1 MLERPRT
8 HSTENAEFVGVMY
21 LENLGLHW
29 EALRGKKVLD
39 IGAGG
44 AEFEHAA
51 RRRVVDVI
59 SVDNL
64 KGEFAPPQDSRYV
77 AADSGLLP
85 FANDSFDY
93 AFAHM
98 SVTNYGAEDDSL
110 EGYMRYLESAL
121 KEACRVL
128 KSDGEFRF
136 TDTRLE
142 GSPAEEHR
150 LVEELAKRAGFRE
163 LRLKKHKE
171 LSETQK
177 DYNVSHYF
185 VAIK

>member
-8 HSTENAEFVGVMY
+8 HTTEDAEFVGKMY

-29 EALRGKKVLD
+29 EALRGKNVLD

-51 RRRVVDVI
+51 RRRAVNVT

-64 KGEFAPPQDSRYV
+64 QGEFAPPQDSRHVV
-77 AADSGLLP
+77 AEADQLP
-85 FANDSFDY
+85 FANESFDY
-93 AFAHM
+93 ALAHM
-98 SVTNYGAEDDSL
+98 SVTNYGPEADTDYA
-110 EGYMRYLESAL
+110 GYLENSLTA
-121 KEACRVL
+121 ACRVL
-128 KSDGEFRF
+128 KPDGEFRF
-136 TDTRLE
+136 TDTRIA
-142 GSPAEEHR
+142 GSPEEEHR
-150 LVEELAKRAGFRE
+150 LVEEIARRVGFRE
-163 LRLKKHKE
+163 LLLKKHKE